1 MLELKNED
9 KVYVVT
15 NRHLITKGTIYDVIE
30 KCALIGVN
38 GIFLREKDLSYTE
51 LKEMACELKKITDK
65 FNIPLIIN
73 GNILVAKEIGAY
85 GFHTGFEDFKSIVL
99 QENLKSCQNKKVFIN
114 TLDYNKISDFVIGV
128 SVHSIE
134 EAIEA
139 EKLGADYLI
148 AGHVFETNCK
158 PGLRGRGIQFIQE
171 ICEKVK
177 IPVIAIGG
185 INFKNL
191 KEVLSAGA
199 FGTAIMS
206 SAMQIE

>member
-1 MLELKNED
+1 MFELKGED
-9 KVYVVT
+9 KIYVVT
-15 NRHLITKGTIYDVIE
+15 NRHLITQGTIYDVIQ
-30 KCALIGVN
+30 KCALRGVN
-38 GIFLREKDLSYTE
+38 GIFLREKDLSYDE
-51 LKEMACELKKITDK
+51 LKEMACGLKKITDK
-65 FNIPLIIN
+65 FNIPLIVN

-85 GFHTGFEDFKSIVL
+85 GFHTGFENFKSIVL
-99 QENLKSCQNKKVFIN
+99 KENLKPYQNKKVFIN
-114 TLDYNKISDFVIGV
+114 ILDYNKTSDFAMGV
-128 SVHSIE
+128 SVHSVE
-134 EAIEA
+134 EAVEA

-158 PGLRGRGIQFIQE
+158 PGLRGRGIEFIQE

-185 INFKNL
+185 INSENS

-199 FGTAIMS
+199 FGAAVMS